1 MRSAACTQPH
11 MDSAELGSWL
21 RLLGCPGVG
30 RRTARRLLSRL
41 GSPGAVATADGQLLV
56 ELVGEDVAT
65 ALQSPM
71 PEVEEL
77 LARTQQ
83 WLSGSAARAVVA
95 IGDPTYS
102 PLLLE
107 TADPPLLLYAQGRL
121 DLLHATSVAVV
132 GSRRPTPQ
140 GIDTARQIAR
150 ELSERC
156 WTVVSGLAAGI
167 DGAAHCGGLEGEA
180 GTIAVVGTGL
190 DQVYPRRHVELARR
204 IEAGGL
210 MLSEYPIATPPLA
223 SNFPQRNRII
233 AGLARGTLV
242 VEAAVRSG
250 SLITARLAAEEGR
263 EVLAVPGSI
272 RAEQSRGCHALIRD
286 GAALVESVDDILAAV
301 APRTRPSGPDPGAPG
316 TVECDPP
323 RGPAR
328 SSAATRQDST
338 AGDPT
343 TEADPILRALGYDP
357 VDLDTLMARSGH
369 PAANINA
376 RLIELEFEG
385 RVARLPGGRYQRRGT
400 G

>member
-1 MRSAACTQPH
+1 
-11 MDSAELGSWL
+11 MDRVELGHWL
-21 RLLGCPGVG
+21 RLMGCPGVG
-30 RRTARRLLSRL
+30 RRTARRLLARL
-41 GSPGAVATADGQLLV
+41 GSPGAVATANAQLLV
-56 ELVGEDVAT
+56 ELVGETVAS

-71 PEVEEL
+71 PQVDEL
-77 LARTQQ
+77 LERTAQ
-83 WLSGSAARAVVA
+83 WLSGDAARAVVA
-95 IGDPTYS
+95 VGDPRYS

-121 DLLHATSVAVV
+121 DLLHAASIAVV

-140 GIDTARQIAR
+140 GIDTARQLAR
-150 ELSERC
+150 GLAERG

-167 DGAAHCGGLEGEA
+167 DGAAHSGGLEGEA

-190 DQVYPRRHVELARR
+190 DQVYPRRHAELARR
-204 IEAGGL
+204 IEVGGL
-210 MLSEYPIATPPLA
+210 MLSEYPIGTSPLA

-250 SLITARLAAEEGR
+250 SLITARLAADAGR

-286 GAALVESVDDILAAV
+286 GAALVESVDDILSAV
-301 APRTRPSGPDPGAPG
+301 ALWTPPPRCGAGVPGAADCEAPSGSAPAS
-316 TVECDPP
+316 VAMPP
-323 RGPAR
+323 EGSAQGPA
-328 SSAATRQDST
+328 
-338 AGDPT
+338 
-343 TEADPILRALGYDP
+343 TEPDPILRALGYDP

-369 PAANINA
+369 PAAHVNA

-385 RVARLPGGRYQRRGT
+385 RVGRLPGGRYQRRGAA
-400 G
+400 